1 MTFKDLKKI
10 VSIEVTQ
17 QQQSRLTKGLHNR
30 PFWTWNIEKHK
41 QEDVK
46 TNGDCCFNHII
57 GLH

>member
-30 PFWTWNIEKHK
+30 PFWIWNIEKHK

-46 TNGDCCFNHII
+46 KWR
-57 GLH
+57 LLL